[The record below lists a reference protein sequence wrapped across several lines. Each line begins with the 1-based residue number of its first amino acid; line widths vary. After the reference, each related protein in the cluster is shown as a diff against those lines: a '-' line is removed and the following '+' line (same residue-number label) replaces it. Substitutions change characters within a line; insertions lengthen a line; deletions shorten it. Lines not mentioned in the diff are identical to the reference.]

1 MQSKSHFSP
10 ADPAMIA
17 TSEPSILEI
26 QGISKRFEN
35 VVAVQGLS
43 LSVPRGAIYGIIG
56 PNGAG
61 KTTTIRMILNIF
73 APDTGT
79 IALHFRNTSRA
90 RNDSIGFLPEERG
103 LYKRMTVE
111 DVLVYMAEIKSVPSR
126 RSRPKIDEW
135 LSRMGL
141 SEWKK
146 RKVQELSKGM
156 QQKVQFISTI
166 LHEPQL
172 LVLDEPFAGLD
183 PVNQEVLKDIVLELK
198 AKGTTILF
206 STHVMEQAEKICDH
220 LCMIDRGEKVLDGPL
235 AGVKSKFGTD
245 TLVVEGDLPPASLAS
260 LPGVTAIRSE
270 RHRHELTLAAG
281 TDHQHLMSQVLSLGR
296 VDGMQRLQPSL
307 HSIFL
312 AMAGKAAEKHS

>member
-1 MQSKSHFSP
+1 MTLIP
-10 ADPAMIA
+10 
-17 TSEPSILEI
+17 EPSILEI
-26 QGISKRFEN
+26 EGITKRFQN
-35 VVAVQGLS
+35 VVAVHGLS
-43 LSVPRGAIYGIIG
+43 LAVPRGAIYGIIG

-61 KTTTIRMILNIF
+61 KTTSIRMILNIL
-73 APDTGT
+73 APDSGT
-79 IALHFRNTSRA
+79 ISLHFRRPSPA
-90 RNDSIGFLPEERG
+90 PNDLIGFLPEERG
-103 LYKRMTVE
+103 LYRRMTVE

-126 RSRPKIDEW
+126 QSRPKIDAW
-135 LSRMGL
+135 LSRLGL

-166 LHEPQL
+166 LHEPE
-172 LVLDEPFAGLD
+172 LVILDEPFAGLD

-198 AKGTTILF
+198 AKGATILF

-220 LCMIDRGEKVLDGPL
+220 LCMIDHGEKVLDGPL
-235 AGVKSKFGTD
+235 AEVKSKFGAD
-245 TLVVEGDLPPASLAS
+245 TLVIEGDLAAAALAS

-270 RHRHELTLAAG
+270 RHRHELTLATG
-281 TDHQHLMSQVLSLGR
+281 TDHQDLMSQILALGH

-312 AMAGKAAEKHS
+312 AMAGAGAEIRA

>member
-1 MQSKSHFSP
+1 MNLVT
-10 ADPAMIA
+10 DM
-17 TSEPSILEI
+17 SILDIREVT
-26 QGISKRFEN
+26 KRFEN
-35 VVAVQGLS
+35 VVAVQALS

-79 IALHFRNTSRA
+79 VSLNFRKTA
-90 RNDSIGFLPEERG
+90 ATPTDLIGFLPEERG
-103 LYKRMTVE
+103 LYRRMTVE
-111 DVLVYMAEIKSVPSR
+111 DVLVYMAEIKSFAPR
-126 RSRPKIDEW
+126 QSRPRIDAW
-135 LSRMGL
+135 LTRMDL
-141 SEWKK
+141 TDWKK

-166 LHEPQL
+166 LHEPEL
-172 LVLDEPFAGLD
+172 LILDEPFSGLD
-183 PVNQEVLKDIVLELK
+183 PVNQEVIKDIVLELK
-198 AKGTTILF
+198 ATGTTIIF

-220 LCMIDRGEKVLDGPL
+220 LCMIDRGVKVLDGPL
-235 AGVKSKFGTD
+235 AEVKSKFGTD
-245 TLVVEGDLPPASLAS
+245 TLVVEGDLLPASLAA

-281 TDHQHLMSQVLSLGR
+281 ADHQGLMTQILACGR
-296 VDGMQRLQPSL
+296 VDGIQRLQPSL

-312 AMAGKAAEKHS
+312 AMVGTREESQS